1 MQDLNKFMKKV
12 SKQPDG
18 CWLWKGANNYKY
30 GHFTLNN
37 EIYAHRS
44 SFILHGNEIPEDMLV
59 LHKCDVP
66 LCVNPNHLF
75 LGTHAENMQDKVNKG
90 RQSRGTKKVKT
101 MPTTINATAII
112 KLLGGPTRIS
122 KLVGVSVPAVS
133 MWQNGEIPQDK
144 LVILA
149 ATLEKESHGLITRKS
164 LFPNTYRLIWPELD

>member
-18 CWLWKGANNYKY
+18 CWLWTGANNYKY
-30 GHFTLNN
+30 GHFTLDN

-44 SFILHGNEIPEDMLV
+44 SFILHGNEIPKDMLV

-112 KLLGGPTRIS
+112 KLLGGCTRVS
-122 KLVGVSVPAVS
+122 KIVGVSVPAVS
-133 MWQNGEIPQDK
+133 MWQNGDIPQDK
-144 LVILA
+144 LIVLA
-149 ATLEKESHGLITRKS
+149 ATLEKESHGLITRKL
-164 LFPNTYRLIWPELD
+164 LFPNTYRLIWPELE